1 VNRSGTFQQRLR
13 RCRER
18 GNLTVADF
26 SRWFDRPYATVRSW
40 LNEGWEP
47 GDGTVTQKRMEDRLV
62 RLEEIMKD
70 RATELRR
77 LPMRER
83 AERLQQLGCGS

>member
-1 VNRSGTFQQRLR
+1 MTFQQRLQ

-40 LNEGWEP
+40 LTEGWEP
-47 GDGTVTQKRMEDRLV
+47 GDGPVTQKRMEDRLAQLEAVV
-62 RLEEIMKD
+62 RD
-70 RATELRR
+70 RSTELKK

-83 AERLQQLGCGS
+83 AERLQQLSG

>member
-1 VNRSGTFQQRLR
+1 MTFQQRLQ

-18 GNLTVADF
+18 GNLTVADLA
-26 SRWFDRPYATVRSW
+26 RWFDRPYATVRSW

-47 GDGTVTQKRMEDRLV
+47 GDGPVTRRRMEGRLG
-62 RLEEIMKD
+62 RLEEVV
-70 RATELRR
+70 RSTELRQ

-83 AERLQQLGCGS
+83 AEKLTQLGR